1 MLQLACAVHAPD
13 MREHLTCAH
22 AVVIGGLFNDRSLAC
37 SAVDRC
43 QTCSIRAIGR
53 YSYVAVVPPSAFF
66 TNDSIDCPFDYR
78 ATSIRSLA
86 GDCTA
91 ACFKRFPFV
100 ETWEGGRALPCYRPN
115 NFLQCTFP
123 YDGGL
128 YYRQKKEP
136 PYGWGSGNEESPL
149 RSRSRW
155 GHEATLWDTP

>member
-1 MLQLACAVHAPD
+1 MPSSSGDFSMTEASPVVRLIDARPARFAPLGGIRTWPLCHRPLSSQMTASIVHSTIARPAFG
-13 MREHLTCAH
+13 RLP
-22 AVVIGGLFNDRSLAC
+22 VIVPRLVSNVSLLLKH
-37 SAVDRC
+37 
-43 QTCSIRAIGR
+43 GR
-53 YSYVAVVPPSAFF
+53 
-66 TNDSIDCPFDYR
+66 
-78 ATSIRSLA
+78 
-86 GDCTA
+86 
-91 ACFKRFPFV
+91 
-100 ETWEGGRALPCYRPN
+100 GGRALPCYRPN